1 MPIFLMLA
9 VLWCGSLLAQ
19 SEQGLQK
26 AIFSARDQVLPA
38 LVHIEP
44 VVKIFSRGE
53 EQKTV
58 VTGSGVI
65 FSDQGFVLTN
75 HHVADN
81 AEKVWCT
88 LSNRERITATVVGS
102 DPSTD
107 IAVLKLNLSELKDPK
122 VPHARLGNS
131 AALEVGQIVLA
142 LGSPLGL
149 SRSVSMG
156 VVSSIDRYFPDR
168 GEMVSPYNL
177 WIQTDAAINPGNSGG
192 PLINLDG
199 DVVGINARA
208 VFFAENLGFAIPI
221 NLVREVA
228 EEIIRGSSVKRAWLG
243 VEFKDIKDL
252 RAYLDDPD
260 FAGVL
265 VSNVERL
272 SPAEKAGIQVGD
284 VLLQIDGGELNAP
297 FEEDLPGVRKVVA
310 GLPVDQS
317 LPFAYWRDGKRYQSR
332 VTPITEPFTD
342 ETEVEIPDLGVVVQ
356 NLSLGIFRMQQLDS
370 YQGVY
375 VSSIKPGS
383 RGEEGN
389 FRRGD
394 VVVTVNG
401 ENINSAESLKEKLS
415 GALKSDKPVFLELRR
430 RGYPYFSVIYP
441 DSES

>member
-131 AALEVGQIVLA
+131 
-142 LGSPLGL
+142 
-149 SRSVSMG
+149 
-156 VVSSIDRYFPDR
+156 
-168 GEMVSPYNL
+168 
-177 WIQTDAAINPGNSGG
+177 
-192 PLINLDG
+192 
-199 DVVGINARA
+199 
-208 VFFAENLGFAIPI
+208 
-221 NLVREVA
+221 
-228 EEIIRGSSVKRAWLG
+228 
-243 VEFKDIKDL
+243 
-252 RAYLDDPD
+252 
-260 FAGVL
+260 
-265 VSNVERL
+265 
-272 SPAEKAGIQVGD
+272 
-284 VLLQIDGGELNAP
+284 
-297 FEEDLPGVRKVVA
+297 
-310 GLPVDQS
+310 
-317 LPFAYWRDGKRYQSR
+317 
-332 VTPITEPFTD
+332 
-342 ETEVEIPDLGVVVQ
+342 
-356 NLSLGIFRMQQLDS
+356 
-370 YQGVY
+370 
-375 VSSIKPGS
+375 
-383 RGEEGN
+383 
-389 FRRGD
+389 
-394 VVVTVNG
+394 
-401 ENINSAESLKEKLS
+401 
-415 GALKSDKPVFLELRR
+415 
-430 RGYPYFSVIYP
+430 
-441 DSES
+441 